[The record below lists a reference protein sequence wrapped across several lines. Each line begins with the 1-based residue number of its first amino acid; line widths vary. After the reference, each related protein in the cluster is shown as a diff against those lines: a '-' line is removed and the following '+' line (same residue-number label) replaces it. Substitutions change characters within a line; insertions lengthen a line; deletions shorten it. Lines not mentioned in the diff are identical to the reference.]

1 MCLPTIRDHGTED
14 LKRRFIGPGLRGEE
28 LWCQLYSEPSA
39 GSDLAALSTRAE
51 LDGDEW
57 SVTGQ
62 KVWTS
67 GAETADVA
75 ILLARTDLDA
85 PKHAGITMF
94 VLDMRQPGVEVRPL
108 VQMTGVAE
116 FNEVFLDGDPDV
128 RAVVVTGAGRGFCAG
143 IDLKASGRDEYMADK
158 DPIAGHFDW
167 LDVELGAVIR
177 TIHHLRTPVIAAVNG
192 IAVGLGFSLALVADI
207 RVLARSAELA
217 DGYIGIGVT
226 GCELG
231 TSWLLPRLVGYDAA
245 AELLLTGRRIGVEE
259 ARELGLCRHV
269 VDDGDVVVRAV
280 EVANSIAGH
289 HTFAVEMTKQV
300 LRLNQGAPSL
310 DAAMALEHRTQIL
323 TGRTAAAQ
331 EVRAAMVERRLGRSD

>member
-1 MCLPTIRDHGTED
+1 MTAARSIGSGPTGVRNEFQPPEEFGLAIGIGMCLPTIRDHGTED

-177 TIHHLRTPVIAAVNG
+177 AIHHLRTPVIAAVNG

-217 DGYIGIGVT
+217 DG
-226 GCELG
+226 
-231 TSWLLPRLVGYDAA
+231 
-245 AELLLTGRRIGVEE
+245 
-259 ARELGLCRHV
+259 
-269 VDDGDVVVRAV
+269 
-280 EVANSIAGH
+280 
-289 HTFAVEMTKQV
+289 
-300 LRLNQGAPSL
+300 
-310 DAAMALEHRTQIL
+310 
-323 TGRTAAAQ
+323 
-331 EVRAAMVERRLGRSD
+331 